1 MSTTPTPDLTCPVC
15 GTVNPASR
23 QFCRKCAADLRAPVP
38 DATVPVET
46 PRAVPVGPIIIG
58 AAFALAVV
66 LIGIVLLF
74 VLGGSPA
81 ASPTPGP
88 TSSTAPASAAPSSPS
103 APPSAAPVSEAPVS
117 EEPATVPPAPT
128 APPASVG
135 SGDPVVDTLTG
146 PGRASCTGSNGTG
159 TPGYIHLEWTA
170 SNTTGVRLSIDPPA
184 PNDAYDYGYEDYPAD
199 GGADVPF
206 TCDPPNSDANGEY
219 HLYVATTI
227 HDGGRFAW
235 RFIRVYIRD

>member
-1 MSTTPTPDLTCPVC
+1 MSTTPTPDLVCPVC
-15 GTVNPASR
+15 GTINPASR
-23 QFCRKCAADLRAPVP
+23 QFCRRCAADLRAPVP
-38 DATVPVET
+38 DATAPVEARR
-46 PRAVPVGPIIIG
+46 PVPVGPIIIG
-58 AAFALAVV
+58 GAFALAVV
-66 LIGIVLLF
+66 LIGIVLLL

-88 TSSTAPASAAPSSPS
+88 TSSAAPSSAPSSPS
-103 APPSAAPVSEAPVS
+103 TPPATAAPATDAPASV
-117 EEPATVPPAPT
+117 APT
-128 APPASVG
+128 TPSAPPASVG
-135 SGDPVVDTLTG
+135 SGDPVVDTFTG
-146 PGRASCTGSNGTG
+146 PRRASCTDDNGTG

-184 PNDAYDYGYEDYPAD
+184 PNDAYDYGYDDYAAD
-199 GGADVPF
+199 DSDDVPF
-206 TCDPPNSDANGEY
+206 TCEPPNSDANGEY

>member
-1 MSTTPTPDLTCPVC
+1 MTPPTPDLVCPVC
-15 GTVNPASR
+15 GTVNPAAR

-38 DATVPVET
+38 TATAPMEAPAPVPV
-46 PRAVPVGPIIIG
+46 RPIVIG
-58 AAFALAVV
+58 AGIALIVVALA
-66 LIGIVLLF
+66 IGLLF
-74 VLGGSPA
+74 ALGGSPA

-88 TSSTAPASAAPSSPS
+88 TATEAAPTIAPTGVATTPATVAPATAAPTLVPPPTPTGVPASAGA
-103 APPSAAPVSEAPVS
+103 
-117 EEPATVPPAPT
+117 
-128 APPASVG
+128 G
-135 SGDPVVDTLTG
+135 NPVVDAFTG
-146 PGRASCTGSNGTG
+146 PGRASCTGTNGTE
-159 TPGYIHLEWTA
+159 TPGYIHVEWTS

-184 PNDAYDYGYEDYPAD
+184 PNDAYDYGYSDYPAD